1 MNGPWT
7 VEDFE
12 VMSWHDVHVHG
23 FRLDEFDENNGS
35 ADLVL
40 DIDYIL
46 QWNKSEG
53 TFEFTVCPASLR
65 FHEVFG
71 LKVALDYAQPTAG
84 MCPFSIQGIERE
96 PLEFATGHRSYRWRI
111 PINWP
116 SGEIQFQAPK
126 FTQVPHWDA
135 TRAGSAMAGSR
146 ETPWRSCSL
155 TASSGRVGSGLLLG
169 EPWRGYWC
177 R

>member
-126 FTQVPHWDA
+126 FTQVL
-135 TRAGSAMAGSR
+135 TG
-146 ETPWRSCSL
+146 TP
-155 TASSGRVGSGLLLG
+155 RVQAQQWLDP
-169 EPWRGYWC
+169 EKRRGGVAA
-177 R
+177 